1 MNGSGYVALVRIV
14 YCLSLP
20 KPAMNSPVAIP
31 DAQNV
36 LGSSIRFGMLP
47 EYSEMHFLLN
57 I

>member
-1 MNGSGYVALVRIV
+1 MNGSGYVAIVSIV

-20 KPAMNSPVAIP
+20 KPALNSPVAIP

-36 LGSSIRFGMLP
+36 LGSNIKFEMLP

>member
-1 MNGSGYVALVRIV
+1 MNGSGYVAVVSIV

-20 KPAMNSPVAIP
+20 RPVLNSTVAIP

-36 LGSSIRFGMLP
+36 LGSSIKFGMLP
-47 EYSEMHFLLN
+47 EYSKMHFLLN